1 MFIRRLESVNAF
13 LAVDLADAPGT
24 GVARLA
30 PKILQGGA
38 KDLARSMTYA
48 LASLERRETGIS
60 AGINAG
66 PDNRAS
72 AVVAFAGEVAG
83 WEAHFRLTPGRGI
96 EAGELDSL
104 GIPLEDDLVAVSAV
118 AAAMASM
125 PGATTASVMGGDV
138 ALDAQLASANL
149 TVIDTDDPVAV
160 TCDLLF
166 CGSKVGAIDHLAAA
180 RLGCSVVV
188 PTGPLPLTARAI
200 AVCRQR
206 GITALPDFITTCG
219 PLVADSE
226 GAAATTAASI
236 VAEVLG
242 HPDGVFLG
250 ACERAESFLAGWQD
264 HLPFGRPMAP

>member
-1 MFIRRLESVNAF
+1 VFIRKLESVNAF
-13 LAVDLADAPGT
+13 VAIDLTDVPGT

-48 LASLERRETGIS
+48 LASLERRETGVS

-66 PDNRAS
+66 PDDRAG
-72 AVVAFAGEVAG
+72 AVAAFSDEVAG
-83 WEAHFRLTPGRGI
+83 WDAGFRLTPGKGI
-96 EAGELDSL
+96 DTGELGDLWVPL
-104 GIPLEDDLVAVSAV
+104 GNDLVAVSAI

-125 PGATTASVMGGDV
+125 PAATTASVMGGDT
-138 ALDAQLASANL
+138 ALRAELDSANL
-149 TVIDTDDPVAV
+149 TVIDSDDPVAV
-160 TCDLLF
+160 ACDLLF

-188 PTGPLPLTARAI
+188 PTGPLPLTARAV

-206 GITALPDFITTCG
+206 GIAALPDFVTTSG
-219 PLVADSE
+219 PLVADRE
-226 GAAATTAASI
+226 EAAYTAASI
-236 VAEVLG
+236 IAEVSD
-242 HPDGVFLG
+242 HPDGPFLG
-250 ACERAESFLAGWQD
+250 ACKRAESFLTGWQD

>member
-1 MFIRRLESVNAF
+1 MFIRKLESVNAF
-13 LAVDLADAPGT
+13 VAVDLADVPGA

-38 KDLARSMTYA
+38 KNLARSMTYV

-60 AGINAG
+60 AGINAQ
-66 PDNRAS
+66 PDDRAD
-72 AVVAFAGEVAG
+72 AVSSFVNEVAG
-83 WEAHFRLTPGRGI
+83 WEAGFRLTTGKGI
-96 EAGELDSL
+96 DVGELGAL
-104 GIPLEDDLVAVSAV
+104 GDPLQGHLVAVSAV

-125 PGATTASVMGGDV
+125 PAATTASVMGGDA

-149 TVIDTDDPVAV
+149 TVINSDDPVSVA
-160 TCDLLF
+160 CDLLF
-166 CGSKVGAIDHLAAA
+166 CGSKVGAVDHLAAA

-188 PTGPLPLTARAI
+188 PTDALQLTARAV

-206 GITALPDFITTCG
+206 GIAALPDFITTCG

-226 GAAATTAASI
+226 DAATTAASI
-236 VAEVLG
+236 ITEVG
-242 HPDGVFLG
+242 DHPDGPFLG